1 VLGERNPNGEPHL
14 EENYPGYDF
23 NISDQRRAKEFIKD
37 FD

>member
-14 EENYPGYDF
+14 EENYPGYNF